1 MEIGNRMNGGTWKRT
16 GQRAHVHK
24 NAYWKFCNLDKAFII
39 SHLTMM
45 ELPFAGMMIKMYLRL
60 KIGSELHWPKAVST
74 VVLAVVNMW
83 IMSTKS

>member
-1 MEIGNRMNGGTWKRT
+1 
-16 GQRAHVHK
+16 
-24 NAYWKFCNLDKAFII
+24 
-39 SHLTMM
+39 MM